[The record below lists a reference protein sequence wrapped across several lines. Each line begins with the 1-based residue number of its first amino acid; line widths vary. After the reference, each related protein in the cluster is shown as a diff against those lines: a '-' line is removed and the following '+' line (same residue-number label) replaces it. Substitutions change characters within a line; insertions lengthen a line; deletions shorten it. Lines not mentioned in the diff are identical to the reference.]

1 MLNLNLINGRYY
13 TVVLFETMLELELE
27 PCKLKTIRKFQKL
40 TKNAGEEDLIDIT
53 AEILNKNKN
62 KVIVSDK
69 MIGELDID
77 QMNELLLGYFNWI
90 AKEKTANPN

>member
-1 MLNLNLINGRYY
+1 MLNLNLINGRYFSI
-13 TVVLFETMLELELE
+13 TIGEITLELE

-40 TKNAGEEDLIDIT
+40 AKNAGEDDLVDIT

-62 KVIVSDK
+62 KTVISDE
-69 MIGELDID
+69 MVGELDID
-77 QMNELLLGYFNWI
+77 QMNKLLLEYFNWI